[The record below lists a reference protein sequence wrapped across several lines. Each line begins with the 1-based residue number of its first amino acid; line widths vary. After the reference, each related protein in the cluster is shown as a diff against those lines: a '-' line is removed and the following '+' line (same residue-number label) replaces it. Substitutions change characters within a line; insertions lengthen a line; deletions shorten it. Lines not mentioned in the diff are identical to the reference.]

1 MESMNLM
8 FLIFA
13 FLFFI
18 SIVATR
24 LSAYI
29 GMPLLLVFL
38 GVGMLAG
45 EEGIGGIQFS
55 NFLAANLVGQ
65 LALAIILLDGGLRT
79 STASLRISLVGA
91 YWRRYWCLVS
101 LPLISSTSVGNW
113 AF

>member
-24 LSAYI
+24 LSAHL

-45 EEGIGGIQFS
+45 DEGLGGIRFD
-55 NFLAANLVGQ
+55 NFAAANMIGQ
-65 LALAIILLDGGLRT
+65 LALAVILLDGGLRT
-79 STASLRISLVGA
+79 KFDSFRLALKPAAVL
-91 YWRRYWCLVS
+91 
-101 LPLISSTSVGNW
+101 TSWGGCKKEP
-113 AF
+113 

>member
-24 LSAYI
+24 LSAHL

-55 NFLAANLVGQ
+55 NFLAANMVGQ
-65 LALAIILLDGGLRT
+65 LALPLSCSMAACAPVPPAFAFR
-79 STASLRISLVGA
+79 SSLRWCLPVGA
-91 YWRRYWCLVS
+91 CWQR
-101 LPLISSTSVGNW
+101 
-113 AF
+113 F

>member
-24 LSAYI
+24 LSAHL

-55 NFLAANLVGQ
+55 NFLAANMVGQ
-65 LALAIILLDGGLRT
+65 LALAIIL
-79 STASLRISLVGA
+79 TAACAPAPPVSAYRSSRRWCLPVGAFWQRYWFWALSPPISL
-91 YWRRYWCLVS
+91 
-101 LPLISSTSVGNW
+101 T
-113 AF
+113 

>member
-24 LSAYI
+24 LSAHL

-55 NFLAANLVGQ
+55 TFLAANMVGQ
-65 LALAIILLDGGLRT
+65 LHFAQAWGGACQLGR
-79 STASLRISLVGA
+79 
-91 YWRRYWCLVS
+91 
-101 LPLISSTSVGNW
+101 VGNG
-113 AF
+113 FSFGGIRHLFL